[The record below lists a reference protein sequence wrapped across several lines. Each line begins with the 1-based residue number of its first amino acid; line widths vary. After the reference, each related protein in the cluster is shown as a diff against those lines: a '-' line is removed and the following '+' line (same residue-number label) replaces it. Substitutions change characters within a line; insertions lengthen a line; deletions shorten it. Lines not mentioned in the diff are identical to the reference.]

1 MVANNR
7 IVNPNGGTD
16 LERRAVLAFSV
27 LGALLVLYQLN
38 ILYAV
43 YIVTR
48 YIVLG
53 IVALVLVV
61 DCCCFRPKTPRVA
74 SHP

>member
-7 IVNPNGGTD
+7 IVNPNGND

-27 LGALLVLYQLN
+27 LGTLLLLHRLN

-43 YIVTR
+43 YIITR

-53 IVALVLVV
+53 IVAFVLVV

-74 SHP
+74 SHS

>member
-16 LERRAVLAFSV
+16 LDRRAILAFSM
-27 LGALLVLYQLN
+27 LGALLVLHQLN
-38 ILYAV
+38 LLWLLYVVAKYAV
-43 YIVTR
+43 LIV
-48 YIVLG
+48 
-53 IVALVLVV
+53 VAFVLVV
-61 DCCCFRPKTPRVA
+61 DCFCFRPKTPRVA